1 MRFRH
6 IFVMLMRFDNLLV
19 CLVFGKERKVEAVAT
34 EKSSGLAGEG
44 QPLSCGL
51 QIVMMNSK
59 TILFEMG
66 VSVVE

>member
-6 IFVMLMRFDNLLV
+6 IFVALVGFDDHLLR
-19 CLVFGKERKVEAVAT
+19 LVFGEERKVEAVAT
-34 EKSSGLAGEG
+34 EKSSGLAGER

-59 TILFEMG
+59 NDVI
-66 VSVVE
+66 